1 MTTRL
6 FVERRSPTR
15 HPQGTGEAVLADRR
29 RPGTACPHVDQ
40 ALVRPLTGTPD
51 TLLDAALHQPAHGLP
66 HAAALEARF
75 GEPLGWVRVRSGP
88 VVAAALDQLGA
99 QAATRGADVFLRD
112 RSAPVGVVAHE
123 VTHALQARSGAPS
136 RPEPAGEGAVVGADA
151 PQEVEADRLAEGG
164 AGVAGQR
171 LAAPVRPAEGLSEG
185 AIALLRRVPAPDQE
199 PTLTV
204 APEARAIPSLAATP
218 SPTPAA
224 DPTPADAGPAPAART
239 ATPASATAG
248 TSAPAGPEEAG
259 EAFAVPPMPEL
270 DVSAEQVAAHEAA
283 AAEAQAGLAAAGSAS
298 EVLHA
303 FADAPPS
310 VKAQQST
317 GLSARIGEVLPAETE
332 QWQAAVPTIDA
343 DLAGEAGPAPAPVL
357 VEAPAAT
364 ETDLEPV
371 APAPAPEA
379 VLPEVVAP
387 TPFTAND
394 AVSGGFA
401 RLTEPA
407 PEQLADAIGDSLGD
421 VRTSDPSVPRT
432 PGPPPPIPLGG
443 ETDPARI
450 ADQQAAGREQ
460 AGEAQRA
467 ATRLV
472 VEGPGPEQVQ
482 PVAVHESH
490 TLEAVAPPAT
500 PTLEVPAGPDSYLA
514 LGLPPEVQVA
524 FDEQQHQ
531 AMAESLAGA
540 TAQADEAVVARD
552 TARDEAVATAEEGAA
567 ALNDTARVEQNTAVR
582 EARGTIQTERQAAID
597 AQHAEVARV
606 EGEAEDRRLADE
618 GTIDTQVR
626 AEQQAIDDSYTR
638 GEQDI
643 AEKVAAGERKAEE
656 ERAQAEKDAEEESWW
671 DRAVSFVKD
680 AFDALVSAIGDIF
693 DAVRAAVNATLDALK
708 AFALSVIDRVASFV
722 KDAIAAYGEFLK
734 FAVDGLIGDIFPELA
749 AELTAAIDTAV
760 TAAQEAVDV
769 VADTLKAGVS
779 ALVEG
784 LRAGIN
790 AALDVYEAA
799 ISFAVSVVGAALTG
813 DWGAVA
819 RMVLEA
825 VLKLVGVDPEAFYA
839 FVGRAQETFDIIVND
854 PLGFLSHLVDALV
867 GGVQGFA
874 DRFGEHLQKGII
886 DWLTGTLGG
895 AGITLPATFDLLGVL
910 DIARQVLGLTWERMR
925 AKAVRLVGEQNV
937 ARLEY
942 IGGYVTTLVTEGW
955 SGLWNKLM
963 ADLTGLLDT
972 VFDGIKSFLMERVV
986 LAMIKKIPALFGPV
1000 GAIVQLVMTAWNL
1013 YEFLRDQLAR
1023 IAALVTTVVD
1033 SIGDIARGIL
1043 TAAVAKVEE
1052 VLGSLVPIALDLLAK
1067 LLGLGNLSADV
1078 RKVIDKVQESIDRAI
1093 DALITRVLALFTGRG
1108 SAATPATSA
1117 TAPADA
1123 QDAAGAAPSDTFTL
1137 AGEDHTIR
1145 AVGPAGAASVQLAS
1159 GEFGDLVT
1167 QLTHVV
1173 AGLKRDHA
1181 TPGGAKYVGDA
1192 QAPKIVNQLD
1202 GLLNTA
1208 QTIVADVVKETD
1220 KTKETALIKAG
1231 IANLKRRTTILNKA
1245 LGLDNPAEYAPGTG
1259 APGIGEAISHGAQ
1272 PPRVRQGPPLLH
1284 TESEHIIPYK
1294 IGDAL
1299 LAVVDLSTGS
1309 RRKSPKFDKA
1319 MLTLVIYRA
1328 AAAEKTDEDL
1338 KSIKS
1343 FNAGL
1348 ASARVRDRLVGAV
1361 MREHGGTGHLEGDGR
1376 VAFGQLVG
1384 ALEEVRRDATH
1395 RTQVAVL
1402 NDHRARQEGSSL
1414 TNGLRR
1420 GEMSPI
1426 PDNAKIESTAQKQY
1440 DQLFDLARAFVEQ
1453 RGDQPV
1459 RPEAPSRN
1467 VITTVSLEKLNSWSQ
1482 EELSQVQGL
1491 GPARAGSIVAYI
1503 RTNGPFPTWDAVLA
1517 VPGIGPATVAS
1528 IRG

>member
-51 TLLDAALHQPAHGLP
+51 NLLDAALHQPAHGLP

-99 QAATRGADVFLRD
+99 QAAARGADVFLRD

-136 RPEPAGEGAVVGADA
+136 RPEPAGEGGVVGADA

-185 AIALLRRVPAPDQE
+185 AIALLRRGPAPDQE

-218 SPTPAA
+218 SPAPAA
-224 DPTPADAGPAPAART
+224 DPAPADAGPAPAART

-310 VKAQQST
+310 VKAQQSA

-343 DLAGEAGPAPAPVL
+343 DLTGEAGPAPAPVH
-357 VEAPAAT
+357 VEAPAAI

-467 ATRLV
+467 ASRLV

-482 PVAVHESH
+482 PVTVHESH

-582 EARGTIQTERQAAID
+582 EARGTIQTERQAAVD

-643 AEKVAAGERKAEE
+643 ADEVAAGERKAEE

-708 AFALSVIDRVASFV
+708 DFALSVIDRVASFV

-760 TAAQEAVDV
+760 TAAQGAVDV

-799 ISFAVSVVGAALTG
+799 ISFAISVVGAALTG

-839 FVGRAQETFDIIVND
+839 FVGRAQETFDIIVTD

-1093 DALITRVLALFTGRG
+1093 DALITRVLALFTGKG
-1108 SAATPATSA
+1108 KAEAAAQPVAGAAATADPSAATAGLGEEPVIETVTVAGEEHTLRAVGPDGEATLEMSGSPFDKLVSRMNKLVKELRRTYTTPGEPGYVGATEAPVVEGKFDALVTKTKEIVTAIQRETDPKKEKKLVVSSFTTLRTMLTDLKLKGATTTVLHPHHAVAAGPVLRFGRQTWFEVNPLVPESTKLGGKPTGPVPGVKLIKDYQQGHLVAKSLGGPGTEDNLVAMAKQTNINRVGVVGVEDSLRYALGKFLVDHPEARPGYIFSYRVTANYRPDGGLQQELAAHGVDLPGSEAALFGIAQGATSKRPTDKALLATVRPPAPGGEARLAENVRRRLVWHFTPESISARVEVLKTPESFSTKIYQSA
-1117 TAPADA
+1117 TAPNHLG
-1123 QDAAGAAPSDTFTL
+1123 QDL
-1137 AGEDHTIR
+1137 AW
-1145 AVGPAGAASVQLAS
+1145 VGP
-1159 GEFGDLVT
+1159 
-1167 QLTHVV
+1167 
-1173 AGLKRDHA
+1173 
-1181 TPGGAKYVGDA
+1181 
-1192 QAPKIVNQLD
+1192 
-1202 GLLNTA
+1202 
-1208 QTIVADVVKETD
+1208 
-1220 KTKETALIKAG
+1220 
-1231 IANLKRRTTILNKA
+1231 
-1245 LGLDNPAEYAPGTG
+1245 
-1259 APGIGEAISHGAQ
+1259 
-1272 PPRVRQGPPLLH
+1272 
-1284 TESEHIIPYK
+1284 
-1294 IGDAL
+1294 
-1299 LAVVDLSTGS
+1299 
-1309 RRKSPKFDKA
+1309 
-1319 MLTLVIYRA
+1319 
-1328 AAAEKTDEDL
+1328 
-1338 KSIKS
+1338 
-1343 FNAGL
+1343 
-1348 ASARVRDRLVGAV
+1348 
-1361 MREHGGTGHLEGDGR
+1361 
-1376 VAFGQLVG
+1376 
-1384 ALEEVRRDATH
+1384 
-1395 RTQVAVL
+1395 
-1402 NDHRARQEGSSL
+1402 
-1414 TNGLRR
+1414 
-1420 GEMSPI
+1420 
-1426 PDNAKIESTAQKQY
+1426 
-1440 DQLFDLARAFVEQ
+1440 
-1453 RGDQPV
+1453 
-1459 RPEAPSRN
+1459 
-1467 VITTVSLEKLNSWSQ
+1467 
-1482 EELSQVQGL
+1482 
-1491 GPARAGSIVAYI
+1491 
-1503 RTNGPFPTWDAVLA
+1503 
-1517 VPGIGPATVAS
+1517 
-1528 IRG
+1528 